1 MPAHDNLSSTNSNGE
16 QSAIINKIPGVHL
29 DDNEEDVAKN
39 SSDEVAGHSTE
50 DDLNK

>member
-29 DDNEEDVAKN
+29 DDSQVDVEQDT
-39 SSDEVAGHSTE
+39 SE
-50 DDLNK
+50 